1 MIFINK
7 KIMARPKKKELK
19 LNTDSFLNL
28 AQEAYNELVEQRST
42 CIRTINENKNKVNV
56 EDVHDLANLNKAN
69 TDLLKIVDSTIDK
82 KITMVKLFSQ
92 LLYKSGEKENASN
105 NEITPEDMAL
115 LRDIFKEDVKTSS
128 NDDTDKKEYNL
139 D

>member
-1 MIFINK
+1 
-7 KIMARPKKKELK
+7 MARPKKKEIK
-19 LNTDSFLNL
+19 LNTDSFLSL

-42 CIRTINENKNKVNV
+42 CIRTINENKNKVVV

-92 LLYKSGEKENASN
+92 LLYKSGNEKENASN

-115 LRDIFKEDVKTSS
+115 LRDIFKEDVKTTSPDNS
-128 NDDTDKKEYNL
+128 DKKEYNL
-139 D
+139 

>member
-1 MIFINK
+1 
-7 KIMARPKKKELK
+7 MARPKKKEIK
-19 LNTDSFLNL
+19 LNTDSFLSL

-42 CIRTINENKNKVNV
+42 CIRTINENKNKVVV

-92 LLYKSGEKENASN
+92 LLYKSGNEKENASN

-115 LRDIFKEDVKTSS
+115 LRDIFKEDVKTTSS
-128 NDDTDKKEYNL
+128 NSDDKKEYNL
-139 D
+139 